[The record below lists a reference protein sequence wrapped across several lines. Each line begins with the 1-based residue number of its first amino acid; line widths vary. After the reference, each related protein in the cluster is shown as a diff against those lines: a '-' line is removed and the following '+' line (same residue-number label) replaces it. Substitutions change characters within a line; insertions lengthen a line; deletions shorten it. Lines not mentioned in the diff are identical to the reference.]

1 MLIVNLFGGPGS
13 GKTSAASAVYAAL
26 KTQGKKV
33 GFARE
38 VAYDMIVAGRAH
50 MLQDQIWMFAKQ
62 RRYMLDVIKDND
74 LVITDCPLL
83 LSLIYGGQESQSFQN
98 VVVEEHKKH
107 NNLNIFLNRPKTGFS
122 EYGRVHNYEQSVGF
136 DMKMKEMLVY
146 HNQPFTIVDVDL
158 KTTGTILS
166 ILNSGM

>member
-13 GKTSAASAVYAAL
+13 GKTSSCSAVYAAL
-26 KTQGKKV
+26 KAQHKKV

-62 RRYMLDVIKDND
+62 RRYLLDVSKDND
-74 LVITDCPLL
+74 VVITDCPLL
-83 LSLIYGGQESQSFQN
+83 LSLIYGDHESESFKQL
-98 VVVEEHKKH
+98 VLEEHNKH
-107 NNLNIFLNRPKTGFS
+107 ENLNIFLNRPKANFS
-122 EYGRVHNYEQSVGF
+122 EYGRVHNYEQSVAF

-146 HNQPFTIVDVDL
+146 YNQPFTIVDVDL

-166 ILNSGM
+166 LLNSDM